1 MRPTSG
7 KIALL
12 AMLVCPMAQAE
23 PVIEATPVPSDSL
36 KTFEFKGK
44 KVQVSHEVP
53 ERFIGTFD
61 LKPEALPDMR
71 DQGNLNYKK
80 FARRAVLREDGTGY
94 WHNYGMTSR
103 KFNFE
108 WGVVVEDGKLNLS
121 KYSYRTNDG
130 GRVTH
135 DKVHTLI
142 FHYDD
147 GSKYGY
153 RYFFNSDDRAAI
165 MPLPYHWPMHKQ

>member
-1 MRPTSG
+1 MRSITRAIPLLM
-7 KIALL
+7 LL
-12 AMLVCPMAQAE
+12 ACPTALAE
-23 PVIEATPVPSDSL
+23 PVIKATPVPPDSI

-44 KVQVSHEVP
+44 PVQVSYKVP
-53 ERFIGTFD
+53 KRFIGTFD
-61 LKPEALPDMR
+61 LTPQALPDMR

-103 KFNFE
+103 KFKFE
-108 WGVVVEDGKLNLS
+108 WGIVVEDGKLNLG

-130 GRVTH
+130 DRVTH

-142 FHYDD
+142 FHYDVN
-147 GSKYGY
+147 GKYGY
-153 RYFFNSDDRAAI
+153 RYFFKSDGRAAI